1 MTSFLILINNLL
13 NLTKSFLAVRNFT
26 GLLQMT
32 NNDYTITIG
41 DSTFSASEATLG
53 ANTITIDTSYTTD
66 TGSEFTYNVPDTF
79 VLQDFVHSMPELSR
93 VKLMCEQ
100 YPALNKVYEQ
110 FKLIYKMVD
119 QDYKGNIESKEALF

>member
-41 DSTFSASEATLG
+41 DSTFSASEAILG

>member
-1 MTSFLILINNLL
+1 MGDEY
-13 NLTKSFLAVRNFT
+13 K
-26 GLLQMT
+26 
-32 NNDYTITIG
+32 ITYSDGSTVGGHISTATHPTTVTVG
-41 DSTFSASEATLG
+41 DSTFSASEAILG
-53 ANTITIDTSYTTD
+53 ANTITIDTSHTTD

-79 VLQDFVHSMPELSR
+79 ALQDFVHSMPELSR
-93 VKLMCEQ
+93 VESMCEQ

>member
-1 MTSFLILINNLL
+1 
-13 NLTKSFLAVRNFT
+13 
-26 GLLQMT
+26 MT